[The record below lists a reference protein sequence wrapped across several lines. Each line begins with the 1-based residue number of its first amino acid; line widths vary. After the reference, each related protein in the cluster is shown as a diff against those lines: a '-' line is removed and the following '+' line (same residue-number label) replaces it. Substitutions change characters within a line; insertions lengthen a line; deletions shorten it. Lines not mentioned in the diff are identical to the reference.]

1 MRAEWLVALAIGAQS
16 LAAPVSGAESAVW
29 FNVGA
34 LSYHPNRDKQYNE
47 RNVGFGMEYQF
58 NARHA
63 LAAGRYKNSY
73 YETSN
78 FAYYAWTPL
87 EFTNAN
93 LGILRVPSVRIGVL
107 AGAVDGYRRNSG
119 RLAPVALPIAMLEWR
134 HVGVN
139 LTAIPHVGNVD
150 GGIAAE
156 LKVRF

>member
-1 MRAEWLVALAIGAQS
+1 MRAGSLTILAVCNAIA
-16 LAAPVSGAESAVW
+16 AAPSPAGESAVW
-29 FNVGA
+29 LNLGA
-34 LSYHPNRDKQYNE
+34 LSYHPNRDRHYNE
-47 RNVGFGMEYQF
+47 RNVGFGVEYQF

-63 LAAGRYKNSY
+63 IAAGRYKNSY

-87 EFTNAN
+87 AFGDVN
-93 LGILRVPSVRIGVL
+93 LGVLRVPSLRIGML

-119 RLAPVALPIAMLEWR
+119 RMAPIALPIAMFEWR

-139 LTAIPHVGNVD
+139 VTAFPHVGSID

-156 LKVRF
+156 LKLRF